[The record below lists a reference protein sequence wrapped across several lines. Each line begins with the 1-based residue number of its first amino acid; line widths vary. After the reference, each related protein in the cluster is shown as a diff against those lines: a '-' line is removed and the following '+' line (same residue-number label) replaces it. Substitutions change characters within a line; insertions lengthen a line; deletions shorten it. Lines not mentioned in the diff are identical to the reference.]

1 MSDKEYFAQRAIV
14 ERELSEAASD
24 PRAAAVHAEMAQRFE
39 ELASAERPRLRIV
52 AGTSWA
58 G

>member
-1 MSDKEYFAQRAIV
+1 MTDTEYFTHRATV
-14 ERELSEAASD
+14 ERELSESAAD
-24 PRAAAVHAEMAQRFE
+24 PRAAAVHAEMAERFE

-52 AGTSWA
+52 AGIHSA

>member
-1 MSDKEYFAQRAIV
+1 MSDKEYFARRATV
-14 ERELSEAASD
+14 ERELSESASD

-39 ELASAERPRLRIV
+39 ELASDKRPRLRIV
-52 AGTSWA
+52 AGTSCE